1 MIFHWR
7 PQMSARGG
15 PQQSAAPAAS
25 IDRALAGTPHSRGI
39 EEVLEEFATTP
50 HGLTAQEAASRLQR
64 YGRNALPR
72 AAPPTLVATF
82 IRQFASPLIY
92 VLLVAAALSM
102 LLEEWTDAGFIM
114 AVLLV
119 NAIIGTA
126 QEYGA
131 QRSARALEKLVTSHA
146 RVEREGEVFEIDAEE
161 LVPGDVVLLDS
172 GTKVPADLRL
182 VETHRLT
189 VDESLLTGESDAVN
203 KHADAIVPESSAT
216 GDRVNMAFAGTLVAS
231 GRGHGIV
238 VATAGLTELGRI
250 AAAVIGHD
258 VGRPPLLTRMERFT
272 YRIALAVGVAALVL
286 AVVSLLRG
294 MPLAE
299 IFILAVALAVSAI
312 PEGLPVA
319 LTVAL
324 AVGLQRMA
332 RRSVIVRRLVA
343 VEALGSCTCIASDK
357 TGTLTVNQLTVRRIA
372 LADQPAWE
380 VTGEGLVPEGTFI
393 VPEGASRTSGD
404 AQLERLCR
412 AAALANEGALARR
425 DDHWVGHGDT
435 VDVALL
441 VLAHKAGITRP
452 ALEPVA
458 PELASIP
465 YEPQARFAAAV
476 NRIDGCPVVS
486 VKGALETLLP
496 MCAQMLTGAG
506 PVPIERARLIDQ
518 AQSLA
523 RAGYRVLA
531 IADGVL
537 TAEPDD
543 TFGASELSGLTCL
556 GLIGMTDPL
565 RPEVKAAIDDC
576 VESGIEVRMVTGD
589 HPETALAIARDLG
602 LAEDREQVVTGADLR
617 GASERGEAALDALCS
632 QAKVFA
638 RVEPHQKLEIVAALQ
653 RLGHF
658 VAVTGDGVNDAPAL
672 RAAQVGV
679 AMGASGTDVARETA
693 ELIITDDNFA
703 SVVAGVEEGRIA
715 YGNVRKVI
723 FLLVST
729 GAAEIVLFILAVA
742 VGTPLPLTAV
752 QLLWL
757 NLVTNGIQ
765 DVALAFEP
773 AEGGE
778 LHRPPRPP
786 GEPIFNRVM
795 IERVL
800 ITAVLV
806 GGLAFLVFL
815 QLLDAGQT
823 VEQARNGVLL
833 LMVLFEN
840 VQAFNSRS
848 ESLSLLKHNLLRNK
862 LLLVGTIIAQG
873 VHIAAMYTP
882 GLSTVLGVEPVSV
895 GEWAE
900 LLAMALTLLLAM
912 ELHKIVVRRRD
923 VDAYSSRRRGRHEP
937 IGNA

>member
-1 MIFHWR
+1 MA
-7 PQMSARGG
+7 ARCA
-15 PQQSAAPAAS
+15 PQQGAASAAALE
-25 IDRALAGTPHSRGI
+25 RALAGTPHARNI
-39 EEVLEEFATTP
+39 EQVLEDFATSP
-50 HGLTAQEAASRLQR
+50 HGLTAEEVARRLER
-64 YGRNALPR
+64 HGRNALPR
-72 AAPPTLVATF
+72 AVPPTLLATF
-82 IRQFASPLIY
+82 FRQFASPLIY

-146 RVEREGEVFEIDAEE
+146 RVERGGEVCEIDAEE

-172 GTKVPADLRL
+172 GAKVPADLRL
-182 VETHRLT
+182 LEAHRLT
-189 VDESLLTGESDAVN
+189 IDESLLTGESDAVN
-203 KHADAIVPESSAT
+203 KQAGAIVAESSAT

-231 GRGHGIV
+231 GRGHGVV

-250 AAAVIGHD
+250 ATAVIGHD

-272 YRIALAVGVAALVL
+272 YRIALAVGVAAVML

-357 TGTLTVNQLTVRRIA
+357 TGTLTVNQLTVRRLA
-372 LADQPAWE
+372 FADQPVWE

-393 VPEGASRTSGD
+393 VPEGGSRTAGD

-452 ALEPVA
+452 TLEPAA
-458 PELASIP
+458 PEIASIP
-465 YEPQARFAAAV
+465 YEPQARFAATV
-476 NRIDGCPVVS
+476 NQIDGRPLVS

-506 PVPIERARLIDQ
+506 PVPLDRARLIDQ

-537 TAEPDD
+537 PSDPGG
-543 TFGASELSGLTCL
+543 TFGVSDLADLTCL

-565 RPEVKAAIDDC
+565 RPEVKTAIDDC

-602 LAEDREQVVTGADLR
+602 LAEEREQVVTGAELR
-617 GASERGEAALDALCS
+617 AAAERGEGAVDALCS

-638 RVEPHQKLEIVAALQ
+638 RVEPHQKLEIVTALQ

-742 VGTPLPLTAV
+742 VGAPLPLTAV

-786 GEPIFNRVM
+786 GEPIFNRLM
-795 IERVL
+795 IERVVISAL
-800 ITAVLV
+800 LV
-806 GGLAFLVFL
+806 GGLTFAVFL
-815 QLLDAGQT
+815 QLLEAGQT

-848 ESLSLLKHNLLRNK
+848 ESLSLLRHSLLRNK
-862 LLLVGTIIAQG
+862 LLLVGTIIAQA
-873 VHIAAMYTP
+873 VHIGAMYTP
-882 GLSTVLGVEPVSV
+882 GLSTVLGVEPVSI

-912 ELHKIVVRRRD
+912 ELHKVLVRRRD
-923 VDAYSSRRRGRHEP
+923 AVALSTRRGGHR
-937 IGNA
+937 NATGSA